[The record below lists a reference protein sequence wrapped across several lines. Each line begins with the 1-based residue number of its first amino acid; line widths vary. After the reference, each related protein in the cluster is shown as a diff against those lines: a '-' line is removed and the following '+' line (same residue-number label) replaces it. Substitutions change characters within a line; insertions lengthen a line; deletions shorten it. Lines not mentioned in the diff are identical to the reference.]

1 MLTDVGGC
9 TLMTRRC
16 CCIYTSRDLPSQAFM
31 KNLSI
36 EGSRHKVTAFTSL
49 GSTNQL
55 TQDSTAK
62 SSQFSL
68 PRLYPQMVETALSKP
83 YVFSLMFE
91 RNPKAKQNNVDAKH
105 IICFTRSFQKRSMIY
120 IFWGVASC
128 PNLWQ
133 FEGERK
139 SIPRA
144 S

>member
-1 MLTDVGGC
+1 
-9 TLMTRRC
+9 
-16 CCIYTSRDLPSQAFM
+16 M

-49 GSTNQL
+49 GSTKQL

-62 SSQFSL
+62 FSQFSW

-91 RNPKAKQNNVDAKH
+91 RNPKAKQDNVDAKH
-105 IICFTRSFQKRSMIY
+105 ICFTRSFQKQSMIY
-120 IFWGVASC
+120 IFGGVDSC
-128 PNLWQ
+128 PHLWQ

-139 SIPRA
+139 SISRA